1 MKSFKIAL
9 AQFSPHTGN
18 FELNAQKMVEQANE
32 AKNSVLI
39 LLFSRTVHSRLL
51 S

>member
-32 AKNSVLI
+32 AKKQRADIFQNCAQ
-39 LLFSRTVHSRLL
+39 
-51 S
+51 